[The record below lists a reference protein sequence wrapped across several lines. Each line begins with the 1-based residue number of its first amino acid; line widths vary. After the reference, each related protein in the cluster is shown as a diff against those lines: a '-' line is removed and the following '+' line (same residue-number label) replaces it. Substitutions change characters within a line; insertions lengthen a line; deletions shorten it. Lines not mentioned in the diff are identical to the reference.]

1 MGIPSQN
8 LKPYEIVADILNKML
23 RIDRAIKI
31 EAYSQDVVDLYI
43 KNTPDDKREI
53 EFHVGLDAVRD
64 AANNAKIITRS
75 IQWIYAD
82 SEKTRKTSILQITEL
97 QNSLVSAMIEPY
109 KTQCLH
115 ALLSPFNIIPMA
127 IPKFTKMDDLDLFM
141 KFVDKVSGAL
151 NTLGLIMENKTID
164 HEDSV
169 HKTKITTQ
177 LTDLKDIADNIL
189 SAIFKKVPDHKLSAV
204 SNGNKN

>member
-1 MGIPSQN
+1 MVIPSQN

-53 EFHVGLDAVRD
+53 EFRVGLDAVRD
-64 AANNAKIITRS
+64 AANNAKIITRA

-97 QNSLVSAMIEPY
+97 QNSLILAMVEPY

-115 ALLSPFNIIPMA
+115 ALLAPFNTIPMT
-127 IPKFTKMDDLDLFM
+127 IPKFTTIDDLDLFM
-141 KFVDKVSGAL
+141 KFVNTASASL
-151 NTLGLIMENKTID
+151 NTLGLIMENKMID

-169 HKTKITTQ
+169 HKTKITAQ
-177 LTDLKDIADNIL
+177 LTDLKDLADNIL
-189 SAIFKKVPDHKLSAV
+189 AVIFKKVPDQKLKMV
-204 SNGNKN
+204 